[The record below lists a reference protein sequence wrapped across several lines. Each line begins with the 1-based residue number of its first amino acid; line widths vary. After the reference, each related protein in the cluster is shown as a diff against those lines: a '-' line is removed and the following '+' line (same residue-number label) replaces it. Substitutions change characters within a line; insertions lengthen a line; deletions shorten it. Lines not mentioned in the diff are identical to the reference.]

1 MEGGVQKIA
10 LFADDVLIYLSKLTT
25 SLMSTRKDFGP
36 LSGDKLNG
44 RKTHFYLYTPDQ
56 KFNWDSKSMKYLG
69 VNVPQDF
76 HISINYDPLCQQ

>member
-44 RKTHFYLYTPDQ
+44 RKTCFYL
-56 KFNWDSKSMKYLG
+56 
-69 VNVPQDF
+69 
-76 HISINYDPLCQQ
+76 